1 MTKRISVRQPKA
13 DKPYTIELT
22 GMQLTVIRYALS
34 LARTQ
39 AENSAKLKA
48 LSPSDRLLNSKA
60 ADQISEIENSIVL
73 QMEFNN

>member
-1 MTKRISVRQPKA
+1 MTERVSVRQPKA

>member
-1 MTKRISVRQPKA
+1 MTERISVRQPKA